1 MRKKEKVISAYMTL
15 ELSLL
20 FSMILTVLICVI
32 YLFFYSYNQTVAF
45 QNAAISALY
54 GKGFAYTDTESSV
67 LTQKM
72 YDVLG
77 RLNKNQYLSIKSL
90 KQIVEINKNDIKVSQ
105 TGDMVMP
112 LLHNEIISKFRFE
125 EKVVLDLQDSVFYI
139 RQVRKVKKD
148 GNRNNQ

>member
-1 MRKKEKVISAYMTL
+1 MRKKEFISAYMTL
-15 ELSLL
+15 EISLL
-20 FSMILTVLICVI
+20 FPMILTVLICVI

-72 YDVLG
+72 YDVLE
-77 RLNKNQYLSIKSL
+77 RLNKNQYLSMKSL
-90 KQIVEINKNDIKVSQ
+90 KQTVEINKNDIKVLQ

-112 LLHNEIISKFRFE
+112 LLHDEIVSKFHFE
-125 EKVVLDLQDSVFYI
+125 EAVVLNLPNNVFYI
-139 RQVRKVKKD
+139 RQIRKVKK
-148 GNRNNQ
+148 RWK

>member
-1 MRKKEKVISAYMTL
+1 MRKKEFISAYMTL

-20 FSMILTVLICVI
+20 FPMILTVLICVI
-32 YLFFYSYNQTVAF
+32 YLFFHSYNQTVAF

-72 YDVLG
+72 YDVLE
-77 RLNKNQYLSIKSL
+77 RLNKNQYLSMKSL
-90 KQIVEINKNDIKVSQ
+90 KQTVEINKNDIKVLQ

-112 LLHNEIISKFRFE
+112 LLHDEIVSKFHFE
-125 EKVVLDLQDSVFYI
+125 EAVVLDLPNNVFYI
-139 RQVRKVKKD
+139 RQIRKVKKD
-148 GNRNNQ
+148 EN

>member
-1 MRKKEKVISAYMTL
+1 MRKKEKFVSAYMTL

-20 FSMILTVLICVI
+20 FPVILTVLICVI
-32 YLFFYSYNQTVAF
+32 YLFFFSYNQTVAF

-72 YDVLG
+72 YDVLE
-77 RLNKNQYLSIKSL
+77 RLNKNQYLSMKSL
-90 KQIVEINKNDIKVSQ
+90 KQTVEINKNDIKVLQ

-112 LLHNEIISKFRFE
+112 LLHDEIVSKFHFE
-125 EKVVLDLQDSVFYI
+125 EAVVLDLPNNVFYI
-139 RQVRKVKKD
+139 RQIRKVKK
-148 GNRNNQ
+148 R

>member
-1 MRKKEKVISAYMTL
+1 MRKKEKIVSAYMTL

-20 FSMILTVLICVI
+20 FPVILTVLICVI
-32 YLFFYSYNQTVAF
+32 YLFFFSYNQTVAF

-54 GKGFAYTDTESSV
+54 GKGFTYTGTESSV
-67 LTQKM
+67 LAEKM

-77 RLNKNQYLSIKSL
+77 RLNKNQYLSLRSL
-90 KQIVEINKNDIKVSQ
+90 KQTVEINENDIKVLQ

-112 LLHNEIISKFRFE
+112 LLYDEIDSMFHFE
-125 EKVVLDLQDSVFYI
+125 EAVVLDLQDSIFYI
-139 RQVRKVKKD
+139 RQVRKVKNY

>member
-1 MRKKEKVISAYMTL
+1 MRKKEFISAYMTL

-20 FSMILTVLICVI
+20 FPMILTVLICVI

-72 YDVLG
+72 YDVLE
-77 RLNKNQYLSIKSL
+77 RLNKNQYLSMKSL
-90 KQIVEINKNDIKVSQ
+90 KQTVEINKNDIKVLQ

-112 LLHNEIISKFRFE
+112 LLHDEIVSKFHFE
-125 EKVVLDLQDSVFYI
+125 EAVVLDLPNNVFYI
-139 RQVRKVKKD
+139 RQIRKVKKD
-148 GNRNNQ
+148 EN

>member
-1 MRKKEKVISAYMTL
+1 MRKKEFISAYMTL
-15 ELSLL
+15 EISLL
-20 FSMILTVLICVI
+20 FPMILTVLICVI

-72 YDVLG
+72 YDVLE
-77 RLNKNQYLSIKSL
+77 RLNKNQYLSMKSL
-90 KQIVEINKNDIKVSQ
+90 KQTVEINKNDIKVLQ

-112 LLHNEIISKFRFE
+112 LLHDEIVSKFHFE
-125 EKVVLDLQDSVFYI
+125 EAVVLDLPNNVFYI
-139 RQVRKVKKD
+139 RQIRKVKK
-148 GNRNNQ
+148 R

>member
-1 MRKKEKVISAYMTL
+1 MRKKEFISAYMTL
-15 ELSLL
+15 EISLL
-20 FSMILTVLICVI
+20 FPMILTVLICVI

-72 YDVLG
+72 YDVLE
-77 RLNKNQYLSIKSL
+77 RLNKNQYLSMKSL
-90 KQIVEINKNDIKVSQ
+90 KQTVEINKNDIKVLQ

-112 LLHNEIISKFRFE
+112 LLHDEIVSKFHFE
-125 EKVVLDLQDSVFYI
+125 EAVVLDLPNNVFYI
-139 RQVRKVKKD
+139 RQIRKVKK
-148 GNRNNQ
+148 RWK

>member
-1 MRKKEKVISAYMTL
+1 MRKKEKFVSAYMTL

-20 FSMILTVLICVI
+20 FPIILTVLICVI
-32 YLFFYSYNQTVAF
+32 YIFFYSYNQTVAF

-72 YDVLG
+72 YDVLE
-77 RLNKNQYLSIKSL
+77 RLNKNQYLSMRSL
-90 KQIVEINKNDIKVSQ
+90 KQTAEINKNDIKVLQ

-112 LLHNEIISKFRFE
+112 LLHEEIISKFHFE

-139 RQVRKVKKD
+139 RQVRKVKK
-148 GNRNNQ
+148 RWK

>member
-1 MRKKEKVISAYMTL
+1 MRKKEKFVSAYMTL

-20 FSMILTVLICVI
+20 FPVILTVLICVI
-32 YLFFYSYNQTVAF
+32 YLFFFSYNQTVAF

-72 YDVLG
+72 YDVLE
-77 RLNKNQYLSIKSL
+77 RLNKNQYLSMRSL
-90 KQIVEINKNDIKVSQ
+90 KQTVEINKNDIKVLQ

-112 LLHNEIISKFRFE
+112 LLHDEIVSKFHFE
-125 EKVVLDLQDSVFYI
+125 EAVVLDLPNNVFYI
-139 RQVRKVKKD
+139 RQIRKVKKD
-148 GNRNNQ
+148 EN

>member
-1 MRKKEKVISAYMTL
+1 MRKKEKFVSAYMTL

-20 FSMILTVLICVI
+20 FPVILTVLICVI
-32 YLFFYSYNQTVAF
+32 YLFFFSYNQTVAF

-72 YDVLG
+72 YDVLE
-77 RLNKNQYLSIKSL
+77 RLNKNQYLSMRSL
-90 KQIVEINKNDIKVSQ
+90 KQTVEINKNDIKVLQ
-105 TGDMVMP
+105 TGDMIMP
-112 LLHNEIISKFRFE
+112 LLYDESDSMFHFE
-125 EKVVLDLQDSVFYI
+125 EVVVLDLQDSIFYI
-139 RQVRKVKKD
+139 RQVRKVKNY

>member
-1 MRKKEKVISAYMTL
+1 MRKKEFISAYMTL
-15 ELSLL
+15 EISLL
-20 FSMILTVLICVI
+20 FPMILTVLICVI

-72 YDVLG
+72 YDVLE
-77 RLNKNQYLSIKSL
+77 RLNKNQYLSMKSL
-90 KQIVEINKNDIKVSQ
+90 KQTVEINKNDIKVLQ

-112 LLHNEIISKFRFE
+112 LLHDEIVSKFHFE
-125 EKVVLDLQDSVFYI
+125 EAVVLDLPNNVFYI
-139 RQVRKVKKD
+139 RQIRKVKKD
-148 GNRNNQ
+148 EN

>member
-1 MRKKEKVISAYMTL
+1 MRKKEKVVSAYMTL

-77 RLNKNQYLSIKSL
+77 RLNKNQYLSMKSL
-90 KQIVEINKNDIKVSQ
+90 RQTVEINKNDIKVSQ

-112 LLHNEIISKFRFE
+112 LLHNEIISKFCFE

>member
-1 MRKKEKVISAYMTL
+1 MRKKEKVVSAYMTL

-20 FSMILTVLICVI
+20 FPMILTVLICVI

-72 YDVLG
+72 YDVLE
-77 RLNKNQYLSIKSL
+77 RLNKNQYLSMKSL
-90 KQIVEINKNDIKVSQ
+90 KQTVEINKNDIKVSQ

>member
-1 MRKKEKVISAYMTL
+1 MRKKEKFVSAYMTL

-20 FSMILTVLICVI
+20 FPMILTVLICVI

-72 YDVLG
+72 YDVLE
-77 RLNKNQYLSIKSL
+77 RLNKNQYLSMKSL
-90 KQIVEINKNDIKVSQ
+90 KQTVEINKNDIKVLQ

-112 LLHNEIISKFRFE
+112 LLHDEIVSKFHFE
-125 EKVVLDLQDSVFYI
+125 EAVVLDLPNNVFYI
-139 RQVRKVKKD
+139 RQIRKVKK
-148 GNRNNQ
+148 R

>member
-1 MRKKEKVISAYMTL
+1 MRKKEKFVSAYMTL

-20 FSMILTVLICVI
+20 FPVILTVLICVI
-32 YLFFYSYNQTVAF
+32 YLFFFSYNQTVAF

-72 YDVLG
+72 YDVLE
-77 RLNKNQYLSIKSL
+77 RLNKNQYLSMKSL
-90 KQIVEINKNDIKVSQ
+90 KQTVEINKNDIKVLQ

-112 LLHNEIISKFRFE
+112 LLHDEIVSKFHFE
-125 EKVVLDLQDSVFYI
+125 EAVVLDLPNNVFYI
-139 RQVRKVKKD
+139 RQIRKVKKD
-148 GNRNNQ
+148 EN